1 LFCGRYGWQSCFFI
15 SIKTIKNT
23 FSICYENFNLSPNEG
38 TSSNRQKEILGNYK
52 FSIRAHKRKIL
63 KFEPED
69 RMASARA
76 SFEAAADMPRPLRMY
91 EGDFFIEE

>member
-1 LFCGRYGWQSCFFI
+1 M
-15 SIKTIKNT
+15 
-23 FSICYENFNLSPNEG
+23 
-38 TSSNRQKEILGNYK
+38 
-52 FSIRAHKRKIL
+52 L

-91 EGDFFIEE
+91 EGEFFIEE